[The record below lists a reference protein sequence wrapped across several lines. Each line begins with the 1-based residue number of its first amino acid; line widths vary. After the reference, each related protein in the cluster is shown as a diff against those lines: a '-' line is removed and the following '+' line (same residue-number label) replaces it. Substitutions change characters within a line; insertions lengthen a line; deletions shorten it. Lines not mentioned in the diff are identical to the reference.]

1 MGRRHLQKHPGY
13 LGRHCLWALILLA
26 GCMRP
31 VSLPPPEPLPQPVRV
46 SIPERWPEEL
56 PPVSEIRELTRS
68 GLAVLLVREL
78 PIGAIPVSE
87 EFPVVVDIAEHWA
100 RREILTAVQR
110 QLIPVP
116 PNHRFE
122 PDRPITRGEAAQVL
136 TGILERLNVQR
147 ERPASVNRQP
157 TDLPQGHRYYR
168 AVRAVLVSGLMDLDD
183 SGRFHVS
190 QPVSGGEM
198 ASSVHKINR
207 LLSLSP

>member
-1 MGRRHLQKHPGY
+1 MM
-13 LGRHCLWALILLA
+13 LG

-31 VSLPPPEPLPQPVRV
+31 VSAPPPEALPAPARV
-46 SIPERWPEEL
+46 SIPEHWPEEL

-78 PIGAIPVSE
+78 PIGGMPVSE
-87 EFPVVVDIAEHWA
+87 NFPVVVDIAEHWA

-122 PDRPITRGEAAQVL
+122 PDRPITRGEAAEVL
-136 TGILERLNVQR
+136 TGILERMN
-147 ERPASVNRQP
+147 VNREGLPSSGRAP
-157 TDLPQGHRYYR
+157 TDLPHGHRYYR
-168 AVRAVLVSGLMDLDD
+168 AVRMVLAAGIMHLDA

-190 QPVSGGEM
+190 QPVSGKEM
-198 ASSVHKINR
+198 EASVNKINR
-207 LLSLSP
+207 LLSSYP